1 MEKLIYSLVS
11 VKNNREALNVLLA
24 DMKGI
29 SGVDLFVVATDEV
42 AAVVSDFDR
51 SGFTTDRAMAIE
63 YAGLIEIMAQQFTL
77 LPVRFG
83 SVMESSDKIHKMLE
97 RNYHDIQQNLQKV
110 DNKCEFGL
118 KILCDPEKIM
128 ADLKGKTEAII
139 NINGTPSGE
148 NKNSVFREWVN
159 KKLQEHRLEEMMITF
174 VDSVIAALTIP
185 LDRLNTISKFKKMAT
200 AITIIDA
207 VFLLDKE
214 KKKSLI
220 QSVEE
225 IQKQFPGLNF
235 LLTGPWPPY
244 NFVEIV
250 LK

>member
-11 VKNNREALNVLLA
+11 AKNNLEALNALLA
-24 DMKGI
+24 EMKGI
-29 SGVDLFVVATDEV
+29 SGFDLFVVATDEV

-51 SGFTTDRAMAIE
+51 SGTATDRTMAIE
-63 YAGLIEIMAQQFTL
+63 YAGLIEIMAQHFTL

-83 SVMESSDKIHKMLE
+83 SVMESTDLILKMLE
-97 RNYHDIQQNLQKV
+97 RNYHEIQQNLQKV

-128 ADLKGKTEAII
+128 ADMKSKTEAII
-139 NINGTPSGE
+139 KSDIAPSAEG
-148 NKNSVFREWVN
+148 KNSVYREWVN
-159 KKLQEHRLEEMMITF
+159 KKLTEHRLEEMMITF
-174 VDSVIAALTIP
+174 VDSVIAALSVSLT
-185 LDRLNTISKFKKMAT
+185 RLNTIHKFKKMVTAT
-200 AITIIDA
+200 TIIDA

-214 KKKSLI
+214 KKDALI
-220 QSVEE
+220 QSVEVIE
-225 IQKQFPGLNF
+225 KQFPGLNF

>member
-11 VKNNREALNVLLA
+11 VKNNREALNALLA
-24 DMKGI
+24 EMKGI
-29 SGVDLFVVATDEV
+29 SGGDLFVVATDEV
-42 AAVVSDFDR
+42 AAVVSDIER
-51 SGFTTDRAMAIE
+51 SGFATDRSMAIE
-63 YAGLIEIMAQQFTL
+63 YAGLIEIMSQQFTL

-83 SVMESSDKIHKMLE
+83 SVMESSDKILKMLE

-118 KILCDPEKIM
+118 KILCDPEGIM
-128 ADLKGKTEAII
+128 ADLKGKTEAMI
-139 NINGTPSGE
+139 NTNVTPSAE
-148 NKNSVFREWVN
+148 SKNSVYREWVN
-159 KKLQEHRLEEMMITF
+159 KKLHEHRLEEMMITF
-174 VDSVIAALTIP
+174 VDSVIAALSVS
-185 LDRLNTISKFKKMAT
+185 LVRLNAIHKFKKLVT
-200 AITIIDA
+200 AATIIDA

-214 KKKSLI
+214 KKEILI

-225 IQKQFPGLNF
+225 IEKQFPGLNF
-235 LLTGPWPPY
+235 ILTGPWPPY

>member
-1 MEKLIYSLVS
+1 MDKLIYSLVS
-11 VKNNREALNVLLA
+11 AKNNREELNALLA
-24 DMKGI
+24 EMKGI
-29 SGVDLFVVATDEV
+29 SGVDMFVVGTDEV

-51 SGFTTDRAMAIE
+51 SATATDRFMAIE
-63 YAGLIEIMAQQFTL
+63 YAGLIEIMAQHFTL

-83 SVMESSDKIHKMLE
+83 SVMESSDKILLMLE
-97 RNYHDIQQNLQKV
+97 RNCHDIQQNLQKV

-128 ADLKGKTEAII
+128 ADLKIKTEAIFSA
-139 NINGTPSGE
+139 NVSPSTE
-148 NKNSVFREWVN
+148 SKNSVYREWVN
-159 KKLQEHRLEEMMITF
+159 KKLSEHRLEEMMITF
-174 VDSVIAALTIP
+174 VDSVIAALSVS
-185 LDRLNTISKFKKMAT
+185 LARLNTMHKFKKMVTAT
-200 AITIIDA
+200 TIIDA

-214 KKKSLI
+214 KKDTLI

-225 IQKQFPGLNF
+225 VQKQFPGLNF